1 MRNAVKEGQM
11 NEKDEKSEFS
21 FRAETGELYML
32 DKKERILMR
41 EILKWILT
49 NTGNREVVVRCFGEE
64 GIKVAVS
71 LLERLGVKLKKP

>member
-41 EILKWILT
+41 E
-49 NTGNREVVVRCFGEE
+49 
-64 GIKVAVS
+64 
-71 LLERLGVKLKKP
+71 LLV